1 MISYFLVI
9 GLFTMAS
16 TGEEIPDKYNG
27 LITLVTVAI
36 TFATIIV
43 IDYNTVIRLK
53 SMIQKTKR
61 DIESVDEIVNTLI
74 DKAEHVTDKYCKSKT
89 TVYNKFVEARNNI
102 SKISTAKDFKAV
114 MEAYPEMQG
123 NIHTQK
129 SLNQI
134 ESTERE
140 RLSVKLK
147 YTDIVASYNAK
158 IHSFTIVML
167 RKICKWEDINV
178 EWGYTREELVSDE
191 ELGVQH

>member
-89 TVYNKFVEARNNI
+89 TVYNKFAEARNNI

-129 SLNQI
+129 LLNQMKVQKGKD
-134 ESTERE
+134 
-140 RLSVKLK
+140 SV
-147 YTDIVASYNAK
+147 
-158 IHSFTIVML
+158 
-167 RKICKWEDINV
+167 
-178 EWGYTREELVSDE
+178 
-191 ELGVQH
+191 